1 MTQRVLVVC
10 TANVCRS
17 PMGEALLRR
26 SVEAKGLDVVV
37 RSAGV
42 RVPGLP
48 VDPDAVRA
56 LAAHGLDI
64 STHEPRQATRDLL
77 RADGEDLVI
86 TMTREHVRDIVSI
99 DRAAWPRTF
108 SLPELVRRSRAVRP
122 GGHEPGWA
130 GWLAAVGEGRTAR
143 DLMVPDRSD
152 DIDDPYG
159 MSLSAHQHTAEMIAA
174 LLGEVTALVP
184 FTIRPP
190 R

>member
-26 SVEAKGLDVVV
+26 SVEAKGLDVEV

-48 VDPDAVRA
+48 VDPDAVRV
-56 LAAHGLDI
+56 LDVHGLDI
-64 STHEPRQATRDLL
+64 AAHQPRQATRDLV
-77 RADGEDLVI
+77 RAEGEHLVI
-86 TMTREHVRDIVSI
+86 TMTREHVRDVVSI

-108 SLPELVRRSRAVRP
+108 SLPELVRRARAVRP
-122 GGHEPGWA
+122 GAHEPGWD
-130 GWLAAVGEGRTAR
+130 GWLAAVGEGRSAR

-152 DIDDPYG
+152 DIEDPYG
-159 MSLSAHQHTAEMIAA
+159 MSLAAHQRAADLIAT
-174 LLGEVTALVP
+174 LLGEVTALAPFDAVP
-184 FTIRPP
+184 
-190 R
+190 

>member
-26 SVEAKGLDVVV
+26 SAEAKGLDVEV

-56 LAAHGLDI
+56 LAVHGLDI
-64 STHEPRQATRDLL
+64 AAHQPRQATRELL
-77 RADGEDLVI
+77 RTDGEHLVI

-99 DRAAWPRTF
+99 DRSAWPRTF
-108 SLPELVRRSRAVRP
+108 SLPELVRRARAVRP
-122 GGHEPGWA
+122 GAHEPGWD

-159 MSLSAHQHTAEMIAA
+159 LSLAAHQRAADLIAA
-174 LLGEVTALVP
+174 LLGEVTALAP
-184 FTIRPP
+184 FVSRPVH
-190 R
+190 